1 MPYISEIL
9 FAFVNLK
16 RIGSR
21 LRVIVAKLSA
31 DHNLKNTNAK
41 VGRANGVVSDT
52 IDTLR
57 AYANLNRLRRKDD
70 WDDHLSFASGH
81 GTTAGERKVWPRRHA
96 T

>member
-21 LRVIVAKLSA
+21 LRVIFDSA
-31 DHNLKNTNAK
+31 DHNLKTTNAK
-41 VGRANGVVSDT
+41 VELANGVVGDT
-52 IDTLR
+52 VDTLR